1 MNNIWILAEAGDDVV
16 SKPGQAIPTGNEQS
30 VQETGT
36 KTDGGNGVK
45 EPQPPLTPSQ
55 QLMKWAPMI
64 IIMIIMYMFIFRGP
78 KKKQQ
83 KHAQMVKSLKKND
96 RVRTI
101 GGIFATVIE
110 VRDKEV
116 VIKIDESNNTKM
128 RVSPSAISTVMGDEK
143 E

>member
-1 MNNIWILAEAGDDVV
+1 MNNMWILAEADGGVQ
-16 SKPGQAIPTGNEQS
+16 STPGQAIPTGNERA
-30 VQETGT
+30 VPETGT
-36 KTDGGNGVK
+36 IEDGSNGTTGDA
-45 EPQPPLTPSQ
+45 PLPPPNP
-55 QLMKWAPMI
+55 LMKYLPLIA
-64 IIMIIMYMFIFRGP
+64 IMVIMYLLIFRGP

-83 KHAQMVKSLKKND
+83 QHAQMVKSLQKND

-101 GGIFATVIE
+101 GGIFATVLE

-128 RVSPSAISTVMGDEK
+128 RVSPSAISNVLTDEK

>member
-1 MNNIWILAEAGDDVV
+1 MNNIWILAESDGDVV

-30 VQETGT
+30 GLETGT
-36 KTDGGNGVK
+36 ITDGGNDK
-45 EPQPPLTPSQ
+45 QEPLPNLTTGE
-55 QLMKWAPMI
+55 QLMKYAPFI
-64 IIMIIMYMFIFRGP
+64 VIMIIMYMFIFRGP

-83 KHAQMVKSLKKND
+83 QHAQMVKTLKKND
-96 RVRTI
+96 RIRTI
-101 GGIFATVIE
+101 GGILGTVIE

-128 RVSPSAISTVMGDEK
+128 RVSPSAISTVVTDEK